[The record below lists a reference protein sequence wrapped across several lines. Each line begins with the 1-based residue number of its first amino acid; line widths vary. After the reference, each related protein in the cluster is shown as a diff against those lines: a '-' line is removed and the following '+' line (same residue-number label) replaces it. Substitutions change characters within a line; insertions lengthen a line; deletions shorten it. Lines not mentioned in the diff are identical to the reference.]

1 MIHRGALKLL
11 PLRLRSAAYA
21 LRGGFLIRPSI
32 IALLLG
38 AVGATLSSLEEAMPL
53 LSAWVPQTLFPSRED
68 PGVVQ
73 AILSVI
79 ATSIMTVVSIVFAI
93 LLMTLTLASMQFSP
107 RILLSLARDRTTQW
121 TLGIFLGT
129 FTYCVAAMPAARALP
144 HPVAPVA
151 TAVGAMALALVCVGW
166 LLFFIQHISQAIS
179 VNHLID
185 RIARD
190 TEEAID
196 ELMPHVRRSARPV
209 PMPPPERLQG
219 TEVPMLSEVSG
230 YIRFIDTARLVAFA
244 KEHRLELRVTRK
256 VGQFVPAGIPL
267 LMISRH
273 SRLDRRHA
281 VELTGAFDI
290 GPMRTLQQDV
300 EFGIIQLVD
309 IALRAISPAVNDPST
324 AISCIDQLSRILIR
338 WLDRAPPETL
348 LYDPPQVLRVVVPW
362 IDLDGLLNTAIEQ
375 IRAYATTDAAVSRRL
390 LRLLHDVA
398 STIDHEALR
407 TRIVARGR
415 RVVEGCRTS
424 LPAEDVAMLEGHLA
438 RLECAK
444 PGSTELFAGAAE

>member
-1 MIHRGALKLL
+1 
-11 PLRLRSAAYA
+11 
-21 LRGGFLIRPSI
+21 
-32 IALLLG
+32 
-38 AVGATLSSLEEAMPL
+38 
-53 LSAWVPQTLFPSRED
+53 
-68 PGVVQ
+68 
-73 AILSVI
+73 
-79 ATSIMTVVSIVFAI
+79 MTVVSIVFAI

-107 RILLSLARDRTTQW
+107 RILISLARDRTTQW

-129 FTYCVAAMPAARALP
+129 FAYCVAAMPAARTLP

-190 TEEAID
+190 TEQAID
-196 ELMPHVRRSARPV
+196 ELMPNARRLQGIVQPAH
-209 PMPPPERLQG
+209 ERLQG
-219 TEVPMLSEVSG
+219 TEIPMLSEVSG

-244 KEHRLELRVTRK
+244 KAHRLQLRVTRK

-267 LMISRH
+267 LMISRR
-273 SRLDRRHA
+273 SSLDRRHA

-300 EFGIIQLVD
+300 EFGVIQLVD

-324 AISCIDQLSRILIR
+324 AISCIDQLTRILIR
-338 WLDRAPPETL
+338 WVGRAPPEAL

-375 IRAYATTDAAVSRRL
+375 IRAYAMSDAAVSRRL

-398 STIDHEALR
+398 STVDDEALR
-407 TRIVARGR
+407 MRLAARGR
-415 RVVEGCRTS
+415 RVVDGCC
-424 LPAEDVAMLEGHLA
+424 AMLSAADMANLEGHLA
-438 RLECAK
+438 RLEGATHV
-444 PGSTELFAGAAE
+444 GIELFACAE